1 MASQLNIINLALS
14 HIAQTEI
21 TQVQLDALTTTVQV
35 KEALRIWEFALKETL
50 RAYNWGFAKTQE
62 ALVETEDYDPV
73 VYDYAYVYPANCLAI
88 RKVNVQTKLDEAI
101 SGLYERMYDSVK
113 DLVRIVTDIEDAYI
127 EYTYYVTTTAL
138 FDGAFVIA
146 FSYRLAAALA
156 KPLNGDDK
164 QGAAMKEVYE
174 EAISEAK
181 RYDSSSKHETH
192 EGVTKSNFVD
202 ARG

>member
-1 MASQLNIINLALS
+1 MASKLNIINLSLS
-14 HIAQTEI
+14 HIAQVQI
-21 TQVQLDALTTTVQV
+21 TQAQLDAETTTVQV
-35 KEALRIWEFALKETL
+35 KETLRIWEFALKETL

-62 ALVETEDYDPV
+62 ALVETEDYDPA

-88 RKVNVQTKLDEAI
+88 RKVNSQTKLDETI
-101 SGLYERMYDSVK
+101 SGLYERMYDS
-113 DLVRIVTDIEDAYI
+113 DNDAVRIVTDIEDAYI

-138 FDGAFVIA
+138 FDGAFVVA

-164 QGAAMKEVYE
+164 QAAAMRETYE
-174 EAISEAK
+174 DAISEAK
-181 RYDSSSKHETH
+181 RHDAGSKHESH
-192 EGVTKSNFVD
+192 DANEQSDFVD

>member
-14 HIAQTEI
+14 HIAQIQI
-21 TQVQLDALTTTVQV
+21 TQAQLDAATTTVQV

-50 RAYNWGFAKTQE
+50 RAFNWGFAKTQE
-62 ALVETEDYDPV
+62 ALVVTTDYDPA
-73 VYDYAYVYPANCLAI
+73 VYDYAYVYPEYCLAI

-101 SGLYERMYDSVK
+101 SGLYEKMYDSEN
-113 DLVRIVTDIEDAYI
+113 DAVRIVTDIEDAYI
-127 EYTYYVTTTAL
+127 EYTYYVTTTTL
-138 FDGAFVIA
+138 FDSAFVIA

-174 EAISEAK
+174 DAISEAK
-181 RYDSSSKHETH
+181 RHDAGNRYEKHE
-192 EGVTKSNFVD
+192 GNTKSNFVD
-202 ARG
+202 ARE